1 MSTPI
6 YTAISTQLSLPQAMQ
21 QAAQLE
27 ASGQMPAAEA
37 IYRQILAAAPQFHP
51 AYHALG
57 LMAHQFGNL
66 PLAAELVAK
75 AVAIDGNSGMYQRNL
90 GEMYRRLE
98 KLDLAIAHG
107 QRAVMLEPNDAA
119 AHSNLG
125 IAFYDQKNWD
135 AAEACQTR
143 AIALE
148 PNMPAALNNL
158 GSIQRERK
166 NNTEAIAFYRRAIAA
181 DAKYT
186 EPLNNLGALLVLES
200 EYEEAREVLKQALQ
214 LAPSYS
220 DAHCNLGFALNGLDE
235 HVEAFS
241 HFQTAIQLR
250 PSYAEAYLGIAKVHQ
265 ERHDLA
271 AAEKAARHGVLL
283 RAEKPDAHNV
293 LGEILMEASQTQQ
306 AMECFDHALALDPTL
321 TTALLGKGNLLME
334 MGDMVAAEALMLQ
347 ALEGSSNKQ
356 QIAARFSLIQVK
368 KVQAG
373 DANMAALLA
382 AYEAGN
388 LSKSDLQYTH
398 FALGKCYDD
407 TKQYD
412 LAMPHFIA
420 ACALKR
426 KTLDYDAAFQA
437 QTFDNTIATF
447 SAENIERW
455 RGASNDSNVPIFV
468 LGMPRSGT
476 TLTEQIVA
484 SHPDVFGA
492 GELHELLQMVNRD
505 GSFPENMAD
514 ISHAQISAWGAE
526 YVASLRKYSADARHI
541 TDKMPSNFFAV
552 GLIHTMLPN
561 AKIVHVRRNPV
572 DTCLSCFTRLFNRGQ
587 ESTYDFAELGQY
599 YTGYARL
606 MQHWRE
612 VLPANAWLEVQYE
625 DIVTDM
631 EGQARRLIDFCG
643 LEWNTACLDFH
654 KTERSIRTA
663 SVTQVRQPIY
673 TSSVARWRKYE
684 AHLTPLLDA
693 LGSLA

>member
-1 MSTPI
+1 MSTPL
-6 YTAISTQLSLPQAMQ
+6 STPVSLPQAMQ

-75 AVAIDGNSGMYQRNL
+75 AVAIDGNIGMYQRNL

-107 QRAVMLEPNDAA
+107 QRAVTLEPNDAA

-143 AIALE
+143 AIALD

-158 GSIQRERK
+158 GSIQREHK
-166 NNTEAIAFYRRAIAA
+166 NNTAAITFYRRAIAA
-181 DAKYT
+181 DTQYV

-200 EYEEAREVLKQALQ
+200 EYEEAREVLKQALK

-220 DAHCNLGFALNGLDE
+220 DLGFALNGLDA
-235 HVEAFS
+235 HVEAFP
-241 HFQTAIQLR
+241 HFKTAIELR
-250 PSYAEAYLGIAKVHQ
+250 PNYAEAYLGIAKVHQ

-283 RAEKPDAHNV
+283 GAEKPDMHNV
-293 LGEILMEASQTQQ
+293 LGGILMEASRTQQ
-306 AMECFDHALALDPTL
+306 AMECFDSALALDPTL

-334 MGDMVAAEALMLQ
+334 MGDMAAAEAHMLQ

-388 LSKSDLQYTH
+388 LSKSDLQYMH

-426 KTLDYDAAFQA
+426 KTLNYDAAFQA

-514 ISHAQISAWGAE
+514 ISHAQISAWGGR
-526 YVASLRKYSADARHI
+526 VCGQ
-541 TDKMPSNFFAV
+541 FAQ
-552 GLIHTMLPN
+552 I
-561 AKIVHVRRNPV
+561 
-572 DTCLSCFTRLFNRGQ
+572 LSRCPPYHR
-587 ESTYDFAELGQY
+587 
-599 YTGYARL
+599 
-606 MQHWRE
+606 
-612 VLPANAWLEVQYE
+612 
-625 DIVTDM
+625 
-631 EGQARRLIDFCG
+631 
-643 LEWNTACLDFH
+643 
-654 KTERSIRTA
+654 
-663 SVTQVRQPIY
+663 
-673 TSSVARWRKYE
+673 
-684 AHLTPLLDA
+684 
-693 LGSLA
+693 